1 MTDRA
6 RHATRARGPRPPVRA
21 SSPTTSVGP
30 TPRVNCSPTIPELG
44 SAVLG
49 RTTGSDEPATESGV
63 DLSAGDNADAVTDG
77 GPDLPD
83 DAEPDLKDAPTAR
96 G

>member
-1 MTDRA
+1 M
-6 RHATRARGPRPPVRA
+6 RA
-21 SSPTTSVGP
+21 SSPTTSVGL
-30 TPRVNCSPTIPELG
+30 TRSATIRSSAARCSAARPAP
-44 SAVLG
+44 
-49 RTTGSDEPATESGV
+49 DEPATESGV
-63 DLSAGDNADAVTDG
+63 DLSGGDNADAVTDG